1 MNKKGFTLVEVLA
14 VLVILSLLLI
24 LTIPSI
30 RDALTNGKN
39 KINEINEKQIEDA
52 AKIIVDEVIYCN
64 MSDETKNILGTSN
77 CAEVRKNL
85 TSEKGVDIEINS
97 LKFEND
103 RKCTFINK
111 KYDTDGNELYPK
123 INIKL
128 DKTTY
133 KETITIDD
141 DIECK

>member
-39 KINEINEKQIEDA
+39 KINEINKKQIEDA

-64 MSDETKNILGTSN
+64 MTDIAKDALKDETSDEISCSIAKTKLINGVNIDLKHLELDDKSSKCSGTIN
-77 CAEVRKNL
+77 VK
-85 TSEKGVDIEINS
+85 INS
-97 LKFEND
+97 E
-103 RKCTFINK
+103 
-111 KYDTDGNELYPK
+111 
-123 INIKL
+123 
-128 DKTTY
+128 TY
-133 KETITIDD
+133 KETIDMKNVI
-141 DIECK
+141 CK

>member
-14 VLVILSLLLI
+14 VLVILSLLLL

-30 RDALTNGKN
+30 RDALTNGKK
-39 KINEINEKQIEDA
+39 KINDINKKQIEDT

-64 MSDETKNILGTSN
+64 MSEETKNILHTSN
-77 CAEVRKNL
+77 CAEARENL
-85 TSEKGVDIEINS
+85 TSENGVYIEINR

-111 KYDTDGNELYPK
+111 KYDDDGNELYPK

-133 KETITIDD
+133 KETLTIDD

>member
-39 KINEINEKQIEDA
+39 KINEINKKQIEDA

-64 MSDETKNILGTSN
+64 MTDIAKDALKDETSDEISCSIAKTKLINGVNIDLKHLELDDKSSKCSGTIN
-77 CAEVRKNL
+77 VKID
-85 TSEKGVDIEINS
+85 SE
-97 LKFEND
+97 
-103 RKCTFINK
+103 
-111 KYDTDGNELYPK
+111 
-123 INIKL
+123 
-128 DKTTY
+128 TY
-133 KETITIDD
+133 KETIDTTNVI
-141 DIECK
+141 CK

>member
-1 MNKKGFTLVEVLA
+1 MNKKGFTLVEVLS

-30 RDALTNGKN
+30 RDALTNGK
-39 KINEINEKQIEDA
+39 KTINEINKKQIEDA

-64 MSDETKNILGTSN
+64 MSEDTKNILRTSN
-77 CAEVRKNL
+77 CAEARENL
-85 TSEKGVDIEINS
+85 TSENGVYIEING

-111 KYDTDGNELYPK
+111 KYDDDGNELYPK

-133 KETITIDD
+133 KETLTIDD

>member
-1 MNKKGFTLVEVLA
+1 MNKKGFTLVEILA
-14 VLVILSLLLI
+14 VLVILSLI
-24 LTIPSI
+24 FVIIYPNI
-30 RDALTNGKN
+30 QDAFDNSKKAISELN
-39 KINEINEKQIEDA
+39 KKQIEDSV
-52 AKIIVDEVIYCN
+52 KIIVDEVIYCN
-64 MSDETKNILGTSN
+64 MSDETKSILGISN
-77 CAEVRKNL
+77 CAEARKNL
-85 TSEKGVDIEINS
+85 TSENGVYIEINS

-128 DKTTY
+128 DNTTY
-133 KETITIDD
+133 KETIIIDD

>member
-1 MNKKGFTLVEVLA
+1 MNKKGFTLVEILA
-14 VLVILSLLLI
+14 ILVIMSLIFALVYPNI
-24 LTIPSI
+24 Q
-30 RDALTNGKN
+30 DALNNSKKAISELN
-39 KINEINEKQIEDA
+39 KKQIEDSV
-52 AKIIVDEVIYCN
+52 KIIVDEVIYCN

-128 DKTTY
+128 DTTTY

>member
-39 KINEINEKQIEDA
+39 KINEINKKQIEDA

-64 MSDETKNILGTSN
+64 MTEIAKDALKDETSDEISCSIAKTKLINGVNINLKHLELDDKSSKCSGTIN
-77 CAEVRKNL
+77 VKID
-85 TSEKGVDIEINS
+85 SE
-97 LKFEND
+97 
-103 RKCTFINK
+103 
-111 KYDTDGNELYPK
+111 
-123 INIKL
+123 
-128 DKTTY
+128 TY
-133 KETITIDD
+133 KETIDMKNVI
-141 DIECK
+141 CK

>member
-39 KINEINEKQIEDA
+39 KINEINKKQIEDA

-64 MSDETKNILGTSN
+64 MTEIAKDALKDETSDEISCSIAKTKLINGVNINL
-77 CAEVRKNL
+77 KNL
-85 TSEKGVDIEINS
+85 ELDDKSSKCSGTINVKIDSE
-97 LKFEND
+97 
-103 RKCTFINK
+103 
-111 KYDTDGNELYPK
+111 
-123 INIKL
+123 
-128 DKTTY
+128 TY
-133 KETITIDD
+133 KETIDMTNVI
-141 DIECK
+141 CK

>member
-39 KINEINEKQIEDA
+39 KINDINKKQIEDA

-64 MSDETKNILGTSN
+64 MTEITKKALGDETSCSIAKTKLINGVNINL
-77 CAEVRKNL
+77 KNL
-85 TSEKGVDIEINS
+85 ELDDKSSKCSGTINVKIDSE
-97 LKFEND
+97 
-103 RKCTFINK
+103 
-111 KYDTDGNELYPK
+111 
-123 INIKL
+123 
-128 DKTTY
+128 TY
-133 KETITIDD
+133 KETIDTTNVI
-141 DIECK
+141 CK